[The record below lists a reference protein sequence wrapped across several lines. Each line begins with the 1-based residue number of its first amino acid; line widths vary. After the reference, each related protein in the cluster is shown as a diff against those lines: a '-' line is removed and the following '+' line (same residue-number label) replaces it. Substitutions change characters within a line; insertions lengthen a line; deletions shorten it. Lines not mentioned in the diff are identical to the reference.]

1 MFITRS
7 VGGTVCTGR
16 PLLQKLMV
24 YTLCLIFPV
33 MSSLAAETHVVSAAE
48 LHQRAASATQARQD
62 NLAKIGK
69 FLSLPPVQSALGAVK
84 MDSAQVQKAVPL
96 LSDEELA
103 RLAARAD
110 AAQADFAAGALSNE
124 HLTYIVIAL
133 ATAVIILVI
142 VEAK

>member
-1 MFITRS
+1 MFLARS
-7 VGGTVCTGR
+7 AF
-16 PLLQKLMV
+16 QKLIV
-24 YTLCLIFPV
+24 LLLCVVFPV
-33 MSSLAAETHVVSAAE
+33 MASLAAESHVVPASE
-48 LHQRAASATQARQD
+48 LHQQVATATQARQA
-62 NLAKIGK
+62 NLAKVEK
-69 FLSLPPVQSALGAVK
+69 LFSLAPVQKALRTVK
-84 MDSAQVQKAVPL
+84 LEGRQVQNAVPL

-110 AAQADFAAGALSNE
+110 AVQADFAAGSLSNE